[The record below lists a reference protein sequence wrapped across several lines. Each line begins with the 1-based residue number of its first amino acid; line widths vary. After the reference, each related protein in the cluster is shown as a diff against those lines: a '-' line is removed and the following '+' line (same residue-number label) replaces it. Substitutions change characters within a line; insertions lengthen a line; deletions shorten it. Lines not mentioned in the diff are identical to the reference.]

1 MSYFENKT
9 SIILLR
15 STRDKLM
22 ELKAAMDFNNVG
34 QVVEYLLGELDE
46 S

>member
-1 MSYFENKT
+1 MTYFKDKT

-22 ELKAAMDFNNVG
+22 ELKVGMDFNNVG
-34 QVVEYLLGELDE
+34 QVIEYLLGELDE